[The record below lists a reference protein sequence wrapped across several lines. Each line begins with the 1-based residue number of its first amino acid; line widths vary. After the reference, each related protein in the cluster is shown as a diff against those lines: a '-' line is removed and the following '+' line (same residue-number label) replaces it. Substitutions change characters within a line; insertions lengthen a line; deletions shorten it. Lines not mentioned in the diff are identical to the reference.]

1 MPVVLHMVPSANCVD
16 RLPQIRRRLSLAANA
31 LGFLKK
37 HSRSFWFNAMT
48 VRLEDTRACLN
59 FQVRS
64 TSRLVSRHFDDFLRP
79 VGLRAAQFNVLAV
92 LAQKGPSLLT
102 DLANMLGIE
111 RSGFARNLKP
121 LTRRGLVVL
130 SDGEDRRTRVI
141 EITRAGRQRLREALP
156 KWNRAQTELRT
167 KLGEDRTALLVRVLS
182 GVRKALRG

>member
-16 RLPQIRRRLSLAANA
+16 RLPQLRRRLSLAANA

-48 VRLEDTRACLN
+48 VRLEDTRGCLN

-79 VGLRAAQFNVLAV
+79 VGLRAAQFNILAV
-92 LAQKGPSLLT
+92 LAQKGPSTLT

-121 LTRRGLVVL
+121 LTRSGLVVL

-141 EITRAGRQRLREALP
+141 EITRAGRRRLREALP

-167 KLGEDRTALLVRVLS
+167 KLGEDRAALLVRVLS